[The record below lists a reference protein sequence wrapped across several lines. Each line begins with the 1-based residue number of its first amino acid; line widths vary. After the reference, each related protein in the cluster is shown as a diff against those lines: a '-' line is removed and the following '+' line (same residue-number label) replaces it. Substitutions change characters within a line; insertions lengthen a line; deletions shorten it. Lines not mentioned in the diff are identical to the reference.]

1 MNNPPP
7 PSVTSVNGMA
17 KLGLIQMAC
26 HTDPKVNIDRTI
38 AQIESAAES
47 GAEIVC
53 LQELF
58 STQYF
63 CQTQNHD
70 NFQFAETVPGPL
82 TDRLSRLS
90 RDLGVVIVSSHFE
103 RRAAGLF
110 HNTAVTFDTDG
121 EIASLYRKMH
131 IPDDPNF
138 EEKFYFTPGD
148 LGFQAS
154 ETKHGKLGVC
164 VCWDQWFPEAARLTA
179 LAGAQILIYPTA
191 IGWLADEKEAYG
203 ESQLD
208 AWITMMRSHAIANGV
223 FVVAVNRVGNEDSI
237 EFWGASFV
245 CDPYGNLIARA
256 KTDSE
261 QTLIVDVD
269 LSQIETARTWWPFLR
284 DRRIDAYQD
293 LTKRMID

>member
-1 MNNPPP
+1 MNNTKPNRL
-7 PSVTSVNGMA
+7 T
-17 KLGLIQMAC
+17 KLGLVQLAC
-26 HTDPKVNIDRTI
+26 QADPVVNIDRTI
-38 AQIESAAES
+38 AQIESAAKL
-47 GAEIVC
+47 GADIVC

-70 NFQFAETVPGPL
+70 NFQLAESIPGPL

-90 RDLGVVIVSSHFE
+90 RELGIVIVSSHFE

-121 EIASLYRKMH
+121 KIAGRYRKMH

-148 LGFQAS
+148 LGFQAAQ
-154 ETKHGKLGVC
+154 TQHGQLGVC

-179 LAGAQILIYPTA
+179 MAGAEILIYPTA

-208 AWITMMRSHAIANGV
+208 AWITIMRSHAIANGV
-223 FVVAVNRVGNEDSI
+223 FVVAINRVGNEDSI

-256 KTDSE
+256 ETGAE
-261 QTLIVDVD
+261 QTLIVDID
-269 LSQIETARTWWPFLR
+269 LSQIEVARTWWPFLR

-293 LTKRMID
+293 LTKRMSD

>member
-1 MNNPPP
+1 MNNTNPNRL
-7 PSVTSVNGMA
+7 T
-17 KLGLIQMAC
+17 KLGLVQLAC
-26 HTDPKVNIDRTI
+26 QADPVVNIDRTI
-38 AQIESAAES
+38 AQIESAAKL
-47 GAEIVC
+47 GADIVC

-70 NFQFAETVPGPL
+70 NFQLAESIPGPL

-90 RDLGVVIVSSHFE
+90 RELGIVIVSSHFE

-121 EIASLYRKMH
+121 EIAGRYRKMH

-148 LGFQAS
+148 LGFQAAQ
-154 ETKHGKLGVC
+154 TQHGQLGVC

-179 LAGAQILIYPTA
+179 MAGAEILIYPTA

-208 AWITMMRSHAIANGV
+208 AWITIMRSHAIANGV
-223 FVVAVNRVGNEDSI
+223 FVVAINRVGNEDSI

-256 KTDSE
+256 ETGAE
-261 QTLIVDVD
+261 QTLIVDID
-269 LSQIETARTWWPFLR
+269 LSQIEAARTWWPFLR

-293 LTKRMID
+293 LTKRMSD

>member
-1 MNNPPP
+1 MNNTNPNRL
-7 PSVTSVNGMA
+7 T
-17 KLGLIQMAC
+17 KLGLVQLAC
-26 HTDPKVNIDRTI
+26 QADPVVNIDRTI
-38 AQIESAAES
+38 AQIESAAKI
-47 GAEIVC
+47 GADIVC

-70 NFQFAETVPGPL
+70 NFQFAESIPGPL

-90 RDLGVVIVSSHFE
+90 RELGIVIVSSHFE

-121 EIASLYRKMH
+121 EIAGRYRKMH

-148 LGFQAS
+148 LGFQAAQ
-154 ETKHGKLGVC
+154 TQHGQLGVC

-179 LAGAQILIYPTA
+179 MAGAEILIYPTA

-208 AWITMMRSHAIANGV
+208 AWITIMRSHAIANGV
-223 FVVAVNRVGNEDSI
+223 FVVAINRVGNEDSI

-256 KTDSE
+256 ETGAE
-261 QTLIVDVD
+261 QTLIVDID
-269 LSQIETARTWWPFLR
+269 LSQIEAARTWWPFLR

-293 LTKRMID
+293 LTKRMSD

>member
-1 MNNPPP
+1 MNNTNPNRL
-7 PSVTSVNGMA
+7 T
-17 KLGLIQMAC
+17 KLGLVQLAC
-26 HTDPKVNIDRTI
+26 QADPVVNIDRTI
-38 AQIESAAES
+38 AQIESAAKL
-47 GAEIVC
+47 GADIVC
-53 LQELF
+53 LPELF

-70 NFQFAETVPGPL
+70 NFQLAESIPGPL

-90 RDLGVVIVSSHFE
+90 RELGIVIVSSHFE

-121 EIASLYRKMH
+121 KIAGRYRKMH

-148 LGFQAS
+148 LGFQAAQ
-154 ETKHGKLGVC
+154 TQHGKLGVC

-179 LAGAQILIYPTA
+179 MAGAEILIYPTA

-208 AWITMMRSHAIANGV
+208 AWITIMRSHAIANGV
-223 FVVAVNRVGNEDSI
+223 FVVAINRVGNEDSI

-256 KTDSE
+256 ETGAE
-261 QTLIVDVD
+261 QTLIVDID
-269 LSQIETARTWWPFLR
+269 LSQIEAARTWWPFLR

-293 LTKRMID
+293 LTKRMSD

>member
-1 MNNPPP
+1 MNNTNPNRL
-7 PSVTSVNGMA
+7 T
-17 KLGLIQMAC
+17 KLGLVQLAC
-26 HTDPKVNIDRTI
+26 QADPVVNIDRTI
-38 AQIESAAES
+38 AQIESAAKL
-47 GAEIVC
+47 GADIVC

-70 NFQFAETVPGPL
+70 NFQLAESIPGPL

-90 RDLGVVIVSSHFE
+90 RELGIVIVSSHFE

-121 EIASLYRKMH
+121 EIAGRYRKMH

-148 LGFQAS
+148 LGFQAAQ
-154 ETKHGKLGVC
+154 TQHGQLGVC

-179 LAGAQILIYPTA
+179 MAGAEILIYPTA

-208 AWITMMRSHAIANGV
+208 AWITIMRSHAIANGV
-223 FVVAVNRVGNEDSI
+223 FVVAINRVGNEDSI

-256 KTDSE
+256 ETGAE
-261 QTLIVDVD
+261 QTLIVDID
-269 LSQIETARTWWPFLR
+269 LSQIEAVRTWWPFLR

-293 LTKRMID
+293 LTKRMSD

>member
-1 MNNPPP
+1 MNNTNPNRL
-7 PSVTSVNGMA
+7 T
-17 KLGLIQMAC
+17 KLGLVQLAC
-26 HTDPKVNIDRTI
+26 QADPVVNIDRTI
-38 AQIESAAES
+38 AQIESAAKL
-47 GAEIVC
+47 GADIVC
-53 LQELF
+53 LPELF

-70 NFQFAETVPGPL
+70 NFQLAESIPGPL

-90 RDLGVVIVSSHFE
+90 RELGIVIVSSHFE

-121 EIASLYRKMH
+121 EIAGRYRKMH

-148 LGFQAS
+148 LGFQAAQ
-154 ETKHGKLGVC
+154 TQHGQLGVC

-179 LAGAQILIYPTA
+179 MAGAEILIYPTA

-208 AWITMMRSHAIANGV
+208 AWITIMRSHAIANGV
-223 FVVAVNRVGNEDSI
+223 FVVAINRVGNEDSI

-256 KTDSE
+256 ETGAE
-261 QTLIVDVD
+261 QTLIVDID
-269 LSQIETARTWWPFLR
+269 LSQIEAARTWWPFLR

-293 LTKRMID
+293 LTKRMSD

>member
-1 MNNPPP
+1 MNNTNPNRL
-7 PSVTSVNGMA
+7 T
-17 KLGLIQMAC
+17 KLGLVQLAC
-26 HTDPKVNIDRTI
+26 QADPVVNIDRTI
-38 AQIESAAES
+38 AQIESAAKL
-47 GAEIVC
+47 GADIVC

-70 NFQFAETVPGPL
+70 NFQLAESIPGPL

-90 RDLGVVIVSSHFE
+90 RELGIVIVSSHFE

-121 EIASLYRKMH
+121 EIAGRYRKMH

-148 LGFQAS
+148 LGFQAAQ
-154 ETKHGKLGVC
+154 TQHGQLGVC

-179 LAGAQILIYPTA
+179 MTGAEILIYPTA

-208 AWITMMRSHAIANGV
+208 AWITIMRSHAIANGV
-223 FVVAVNRVGNEDSI
+223 FVVAINRVGNEDSI

-256 KTDSE
+256 ETGAE
-261 QTLIVDVD
+261 QTLIVDID
-269 LSQIETARTWWPFLR
+269 LSQIEVARTWWPFLR

-293 LTKRMID
+293 LTKRMSD

>member
-1 MNNPPP
+1 MNNTNPNRL
-7 PSVTSVNGMA
+7 T
-17 KLGLIQMAC
+17 KLGLVQLAC
-26 HTDPKVNIDRTI
+26 QADPVVNIDRTI
-38 AQIESAAES
+38 AQIESAAKL
-47 GAEIVC
+47 GADIVC

-70 NFQFAETVPGPL
+70 NFQLAESIPGPL

-90 RDLGVVIVSSHFE
+90 RELGIVIVSSHFE

-121 EIASLYRKMH
+121 EIAGRYRKMH

-148 LGFQAS
+148 LGFQAAQ
-154 ETKHGKLGVC
+154 TQHGQLGVC

-179 LAGAQILIYPTA
+179 MAGAEILIYPTA

-208 AWITMMRSHAIANGV
+208 AWITIMRSHAIANGV
-223 FVVAVNRVGNEDSI
+223 FVVAINRVGNEDSI

-256 KTDSE
+256 ETGAE
-261 QTLIVDVD
+261 QTLIVDID
-269 LSQIETARTWWPFLR
+269 LSQIEVARTWWPFLR

-293 LTKRMID
+293 LTKRMSD

>member
-1 MNNPPP
+1 MNNTNPNRL
-7 PSVTSVNGMA
+7 T
-17 KLGLIQMAC
+17 KLGLVQLAC
-26 HTDPKVNIDRTI
+26 QADPVVNIDRTI
-38 AQIESAAES
+38 AQIESAAKL
-47 GAEIVC
+47 GADIVC

-70 NFQFAETVPGPL
+70 NFQLAESIPGPL

-90 RDLGVVIVSSHFE
+90 RELGIVIVSSHFE

-121 EIASLYRKMH
+121 KIAGRYRKMH

-148 LGFQAS
+148 LGFQAAQ
-154 ETKHGKLGVC
+154 TQHGQLGVC

-179 LAGAQILIYPTA
+179 MAGAEILIYPTA

-208 AWITMMRSHAIANGV
+208 AWITIMRSHAIANGV
-223 FVVAVNRVGNEDSI
+223 FVVAINRVGNEDSI

-256 KTDSE
+256 ETGAE
-261 QTLIVDVD
+261 QTLIVDID
-269 LSQIETARTWWPFLR
+269 LSQIEVARTWWPFLR

-293 LTKRMID
+293 LTKRMSD

>member
-1 MNNPPP
+1 MNNTKPNRL
-7 PSVTSVNGMA
+7 T
-17 KLGLIQMAC
+17 KLGLVQLAC
-26 HTDPKVNIDRTI
+26 QADPVVNIDRTI
-38 AQIESAAES
+38 AQIESAAKL
-47 GAEIVC
+47 GADIVC

-70 NFQFAETVPGPL
+70 NFQLAESIPGPL

-90 RDLGVVIVSSHFE
+90 RELGIVIVSSHFE

-121 EIASLYRKMH
+121 KIAGRYRKMH

-148 LGFQAS
+148 LGFQAAQ
-154 ETKHGKLGVC
+154 TQHGQLGVC

-179 LAGAQILIYPTA
+179 MAGAEILIYPTA

-208 AWITMMRSHAIANGV
+208 AWITIMRSHAIANGV
-223 FVVAVNRVGNEDSI
+223 FVVAINRVGNEDSI

-256 KTDSE
+256 ETGAE

-269 LSQIETARTWWPFLR
+269 LSQIEVARTWWPFLR

-293 LTKRMID
+293 LTKRMSD

>member
-1 MNNPPP
+1 MNNTNPNRL
-7 PSVTSVNGMA
+7 T
-17 KLGLIQMAC
+17 KLGLVQLSC
-26 HTDPKVNIDRTI
+26 QTDPVVNIDRTI
-38 AQIESAAES
+38 AQIESAAKL
-47 GAEIVC
+47 GADIVC
-53 LQELF
+53 LPELF

-70 NFQFAETVPGPL
+70 NFQLAESIPGPL

-90 RDLGVVIVSSHFE
+90 RELGVVIVSSHFE

-110 HNTAVTFDTDG
+110 HNTAVTFDIDG
-121 EIASLYRKMH
+121 KIAGRYRKMH

-148 LGFQAS
+148 LGFQAAQ
-154 ETKHGKLGVC
+154 TQQGKLGVC

-179 LAGAQILIYPTA
+179 MAGAEILIYPTA

-208 AWITMMRSHAIANGV
+208 AWITIMRSHAIANGV
-223 FVVAVNRVGNEDSI
+223 FVVAINRVGNEDSI

-256 KTDSE
+256 ETGAE
-261 QTLIVDVD
+261 QTLIVDID
-269 LSQIETARTWWPFLR
+269 LTQIEAARTWWPFLR

-293 LTKRMID
+293 LTKRMSD

>member
-1 MNNPPP
+1 MNNTNPNRL
-7 PSVTSVNGMA
+7 T
-17 KLGLIQMAC
+17 KLGLVQLAC
-26 HTDPKVNIDRTI
+26 QADPVVNIDRTI
-38 AQIESAAES
+38 AQIESAAKL
-47 GAEIVC
+47 GADIVC

-70 NFQFAETVPGPL
+70 NFQLAESIPGPL

-90 RDLGVVIVSSHFE
+90 RELGIVIVSSHFE

-121 EIASLYRKMH
+121 KIAGRYRKMH

-148 LGFQAS
+148 LGFQAAQ
-154 ETKHGKLGVC
+154 TQHGQLGVC

-179 LAGAQILIYPTA
+179 MAGAEILIYPTA

-208 AWITMMRSHAIANGV
+208 AWITIMRSHAIANGV
-223 FVVAVNRVGNEDSI
+223 FVVAINRVGNEDSI

-256 KTDSE
+256 ETGAE
-261 QTLIVDVD
+261 QTLIVDID
-269 LSQIETARTWWPFLR
+269 LSQIEAARTWWPFLR

-293 LTKRMID
+293 LTKRMSD

>member
-1 MNNPPP
+1 MNNTNPNRL
-7 PSVTSVNGMA
+7 T
-17 KLGLIQMAC
+17 KLGLVQLAC
-26 HTDPKVNIDRTI
+26 QADPVVNIDRTI
-38 AQIESAAES
+38 AQIESAAKL
-47 GAEIVC
+47 GADIVC

-70 NFQFAETVPGPL
+70 NFQLAESIPGPL

-90 RDLGVVIVSSHFE
+90 RELGIVIVSSHFE

-110 HNTAVTFDTDG
+110 HNTAVTFDTG
-121 EIASLYRKMH
+121 GKIAGRYRKMH

-148 LGFQAS
+148 LGFQAAQ
-154 ETKHGKLGVC
+154 TQHGQLGVC

-179 LAGAQILIYPTA
+179 MAGAEILIYPTA

-208 AWITMMRSHAIANGV
+208 AWITIMRSHAIANGV
-223 FVVAVNRVGNEDSI
+223 FVVAINRVGNEDSI

-256 KTDSE
+256 ETGAE
-261 QTLIVDVD
+261 QTLIVDID
-269 LSQIETARTWWPFLR
+269 LSQIEAARTWWPFLR

-293 LTKRMID
+293 LTKRMSD